1 MRTEAEGYQEIFGIE
16 RRRKGGRGGGNIE
29 PMIRSYGFLRLSG
42 LLELDERN

>member
-16 RRRKGGRGGGNIE
+16 RRRRGGGNIE